1 MAKKDNILVKMEST
15 AGTGFFKVKMRNPK
29 KQPEKLE
36 MKYFDPKVQK
46 RVVFKE
52 KKLK

>member
-1 MAKKDNILVKMEST
+1 MAKKDTLLIKMEST
-15 AGTGFFKVKMRNPK
+15 AGTGFFKVKKRNPK